1 MPQLFL
7 MVIVAVTL
15 HLILG
20 WPLLIGLLIGT
31 AILVVPG
38 LIKLLSQANN
48 ENRNVVFGIALQVIG
63 GTIIAAIIA
72 YVVVVLGTFGTGRHP
87 SW

>member
-72 YVVVVLGTFGTGRHP
+72 YVVVVLGTFGTGHP